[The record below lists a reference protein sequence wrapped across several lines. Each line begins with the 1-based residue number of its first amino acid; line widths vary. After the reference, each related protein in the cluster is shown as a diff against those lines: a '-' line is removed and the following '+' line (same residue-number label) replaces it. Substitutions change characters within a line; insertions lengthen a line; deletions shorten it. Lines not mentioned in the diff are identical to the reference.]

1 MCVLFF
7 RCFPLDSLTDDGV
20 QGCMSGVRE
29 RLMTCLCECHLVTG
43 MAFFIENSQARIGVV
58 ALGIYIFII
67 AYSPGM
73 GILISPLF
81 PIILRHVRFT
91 QKLTKTIET
100 IINLGPVPFSYSAEA
115 FPLYLRDLG
124 MSLSTAILWGFNF
137 IVAFT
142 FPRLLVALQVLFLP
156 LSSFTV
162 YIYDMILTND

>member
-1 MCVLFF
+1 
-7 RCFPLDSLTDDGV
+7 
-20 QGCMSGVRE
+20 
-29 RLMTCLCECHLVTG
+29 

-73 GILISPLF
+73 GILFSSLF
-81 PIILRHVRFT
+81 PIIT
-91 QKLTKTIET
+91 SPSCQIYSKTDKNEWNH
-100 IINLGPVPFSYSAEA
+100 NLGPVPFSYSAEA

-142 FPRLLVALQVLFLP
+142 FPRLLVALWDYSFLFFTSLLRSLFSLSWISVLPFP
-156 LSSFTV
+156 SFSI
-162 YIYDMILTND
+162 YICMVLTNG